1 MKDRALIVL
10 GIESSCDETAAAVVK
25 DGKMLSNVIAT
36 QISDHSAYGGVV
48 PEIASRRHLEAI
60 SPVIERA
67 LRDAKL
73 SLPEIEG
80 IAVTRGPGLVGS
92 LLVGLSTAKALAC
105 ALDIPLAGVNHI
117 EGHIMASFL
126 SDKKPQF
133 PFIALVVSGGHTN
146 VYLVNNYHQFQQ
158 LGQTRDDAAGEAL
171 DKAAKLLGLGY
182 PGGVIIDKLSKN
194 GNPHAYDF
202 PRAMK
207 DSPDFSFSGL
217 KTSLSVM
224 LKKRGRPFTEDE
236 LPDVVASYQEAIVD
250 VLVQKTIRAANDNN
264 IRQLVVCGGV
274 AANSRL
280 RLRFAKIA
288 EEEGMELF
296 IPPMVLCTDN
306 AAMIAVL
313 GEIILKNRGGD
324 SLDLNAVSRWP
335 LVNRPS

>member
-1 MKDRALIVL
+1 LIVL
-10 GIESSCDETAAAVVK
+10 GIESSCDETAAAVVR

-36 QISDHSAYGGVV
+36 QIKDHSAFGGVV
-48 PEIASRRHLEAI
+48 PEIASRKHLEAI

-67 LRDAKL
+67 LADAKL
-73 SLPEIEG
+73 TLNGIEG

-92 LLVGLSTAKALAC
+92 LLVGLSTAKALAY
-105 ALDIPLAGVNHI
+105 ALGIPLAGVNHI
-117 EGHIMASFL
+117 EGHVMASFL
-126 SDKKPQF
+126 SDEKPQF

-146 VYLVNNYHQFQQ
+146 VYLVNDYHQFCR

-171 DKAAKLLGLGY
+171 DKAARLLGLGY
-182 PGGVIIDKLSKN
+182 PGGVIIDKLSVN
-194 GNPHAYDF
+194 GNPEAYDF

-207 DSPDFSFSGL
+207 DSSDFSFSGL
-217 KTSLSVM
+217 KTSLLNM
-224 LKKRGRPFTEDE
+224 LKKRGRPFSDDE
-236 LPDVVASYQEAIVD
+236 LPDVAASYQEAIVD
-250 VLVQKTIRAANDNN
+250 VLVRKTVREGLVHN

-280 RLRFAKIA
+280 RHRFTEAA
-288 EEEGMELF
+288 RAEGMDLF

-324 SLDLNAVSRWP
+324 PLDLNAVSRWP
-335 LVNRPS
+335 LVDCRP